1 MQTPEIIVRSYR
13 VQDAKLLED
22 ARIVCGIFKQDYTD
36 LVEFDPTLADPFIDN
51 YLVQITDAEQVDPDS
66 LVLDQQTQMTVEVDT
81 AMKKGR
87 NTYQALKYFIERA
100 FPKSPTIWNEF
111 GYNDYT
117 KVQASH
123 AHFIQFYIQLYKTAV
138 KYAVQLD
145 KVGYDATRIA
155 KLNDISQSLQN
166 GNTTQEMFK
175 NTRPVSTQERIVA
188 LNGIWDTLS
197 RIRRAGKL
205 TYIENFAKQKRY
217 YGVSNTA
224 TKPIT
229 EGSVPANAVSNV
241 RNNDFTADTM
251 LTLKNT
257 GGTALRFGLCQSATE
272 VPAETGIIVDSQTEQ
287 TISVAQLGDFDNTYT
302 FINVVNLSTK
312 AAGSYQ
318 LTILE

>member
-1 MQTPEIIVRSYR
+1 MQTPEIIVRAYR
-13 VQDAKLLED
+13 MPDAQLLED
-22 ARIVCGIFKQDYTD
+22 AHLMCRIFKQDYVDLTD
-36 LVEFDPTLADPFIDN
+36 FDPTLTDPFIDN
-51 YLVQITDAEQVDPDS
+51 YQIQITAAEQLDPDS
-66 LVLDQQTQMTVEVDT
+66 VVLDQQTQIT
-81 AMKKGR
+81 ADLEAIMKKGR

-111 GYNDYT
+111 GYNDYA
-117 KVQASH
+117 KAQSSH
-123 AHFIQFYIQLYKTAV
+123 PQFIQFYIQLHKTAV
-138 KYAVQLD
+138 KYASQLD

-155 KLNDISQSLQN
+155 KLNDTSQSLQN
-166 GNTTQEMFK
+166 TNTNQGLFK
-175 NTRPVSTQERIVA
+175 NTRPVNTQDRIVA

-241 RNNDFTADTM
+241 RNDDFTADTM

-257 GGTALRFGLCQSATE
+257 GGTALRFGLCKSATE
-272 VPAETGIIVDSQTEQ
+272 VPAETGITVDSQTEQ
-287 TISVAQLGDFDNTYT
+287 TISVAQLGDFDDSYT

>member
-1 MQTPEIIVRSYR
+1 MQIPEIIVRAYR
-13 VQDAKLLED
+13 VQDAQLLED
-22 ARIVCGIFKQDYTD
+22 ARIMCGVFKQDYADLTD
-36 LVEFDPTLADPFIDN
+36 FDPTLADPFIDD
-51 YLVQITDAEQVDPDS
+51 YLIQITTAEQVDPDS
-66 LVLDQQTQMTVEVDT
+66 LVLDQQTQMTAEVEK

-100 FPKSPTIWNEF
+100 FPKSLTIWNEF
-111 GYNDYT
+111 GYNDYAKAQLT
-117 KVQASH
+117 HPQ
-123 AHFIQFYIQLYKTAV
+123 FIQFYIQLHKTAV
-138 KYAVQLD
+138 KYASQLD

-155 KLNDISQSLQN
+155 QLNDVSQSLQN
-166 GNTTQEMFK
+166 ANTNQGLFK
-175 NTRPVSTQERIVA
+175 NTRPVNTQDRIVA

-205 TYIENFAKQKRY
+205 TYIENSAKQKRY

-229 EGSVPANAVSNV
+229 EGNVPANAVSNV
-241 RNNDFTADTM
+241 RNDDFTADTM
-251 LTLKNT
+251 LILKNT

-272 VPAETGIIVDSQTEQ
+272 VPAETGIVVDSQTEQ
-287 TISVAQLGDFDNTYT
+287 TISVAQLGDFDDTYT